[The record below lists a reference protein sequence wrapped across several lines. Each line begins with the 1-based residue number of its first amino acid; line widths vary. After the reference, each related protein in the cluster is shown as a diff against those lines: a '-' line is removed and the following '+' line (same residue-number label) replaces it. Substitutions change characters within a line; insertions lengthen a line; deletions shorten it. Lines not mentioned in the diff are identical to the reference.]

1 MCVGL
6 CCANLVKLGTVF
18 LRISFPVWS
27 CVSTGQKR
35 NMPSKLSS
43 AFYSLE
49 VFARS
54 GAMIGI
60 YKRGLWV
67 PVCSHPPPLY
77 ICVFSPLWIM
87 PTTCGPKST
96 TSCYHR
102 RGRYTEEKP
111 LNFSMC
117 SAFIVTPSLVL
128 QTLVPTSFHSY
139 VRPNSH

>member
-6 CCANLVKLGTVF
+6 CCANLVKLGTCFSESLF
-18 LRISFPVWS
+18 LYGPVLALA
-27 CVSTGQKR
+27 KR
-35 NMPSKLSS
+35 GTCFLNWSS

-54 GAMIGI
+54 GAMIDI
-60 YKRGLWV
+60 CKRGLWV

-102 RGRYTEEKP
+102 RGRYTEEKC

-128 QTLVPTSFHSY
+128 QTLVPNSFHSY
-139 VRPNSH
+139 VRSNSY